1 MLSEYG
7 PLDRTSSPSR
17 LHGVVE
23 SAALEN
29 SAIFVGEVWRRF
41 IVVRRWSLEGRTKVS
56 KVLGVVS
63 RGYLGEDIL
72 QVSGTPQYQLEGRVV
87 SIIAKGWSTCR

>member
-1 MLSEYG
+1 MSFG
-7 PLDRTSSPSR
+7 D
-17 LHGVVE
+17 
-23 SAALEN
+23 
-29 SAIFVGEVWRRF
+29 EVWR
-41 IVVRRWSLEGRTKVS
+41 EGRTKVG

-72 QVSGTPQYQLEGRVV
+72 QISRTLQDQLEGRVV